1 VKRLFQ
7 IAKPWLPA
15 IAYMATIVLASSQPA
30 IAFDMD
36 YVPLRD
42 KGVHFIE
49 YGLLAILI
57 AYALTTRRAIAGE
70 PLTRA
75 AIAKLALWAIGLT
88 TTFGYLDELHQAFV
102 PGRNS
107 DALDVLADFL
117 GSIAGTAIYF
127 AFKLTIARKRSRSVA

>member
-1 VKRLFQ
+1 MTRAFQ

-15 IAYMATIVLASSQPA
+15 IAYMATIVIASSQPTIA
-30 IAFDMD
+30 IDMG

-49 YGLLAILI
+49 YGVLAILI
-57 AYALTTRRAIAGE
+57 AYALTTRRTNTGE
-70 PLTRA
+70 RLTA
-75 AIAKLALWAIGLT
+75 LAIAKLALWAIALT
-88 TTFGYLDELHQAFV
+88 TIFGYLDELHQAFV

-107 DALDVLADFL
+107 DALDLLADFI

-127 AFKLTIARKRSRSVA
+127 AVKLAIARKRSRSAA